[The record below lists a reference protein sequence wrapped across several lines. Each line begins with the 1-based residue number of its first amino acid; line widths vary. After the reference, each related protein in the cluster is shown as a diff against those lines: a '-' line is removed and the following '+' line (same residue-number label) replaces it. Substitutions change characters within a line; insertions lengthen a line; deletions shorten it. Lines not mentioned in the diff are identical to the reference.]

1 VADPPLTDWRRATG
15 ASGEDAV
22 AAWYGAAGYHVVD
35 RNWRVREGE
44 IDVVARRGPVLVF
57 CEVKTRRGDRFGTP
71 AEAVT
76 ARKRQRLRLLARLWL
91 AAHESRP
98 RDVRFDVAEVL
109 PDGRG
114 GWSVDVL
121 EAAF

>member
-1 VADPPLTDWRRATG
+1 VSDARRALG

-22 AAWYGAAGYHVVD
+22 ASWYEARGCAVLA

-44 IDVVARRGPVLVF
+44 LDVVARCAGVLVF
-57 CEVKTRRGDRFGTP
+57 CEVKTRRSDRYGSP

-76 ARKRQRLRLLARLWL
+76 AAKRRRLRRLASLWL
-91 AAHESRP
+91 AANPGAGRAEL
-98 RDVRFDVAEVL
+98 RFDVASVT

-114 GWSVDVL
+114 GLAVDVL
-121 EAAF
+121 EHAF